1 MTTDV
6 AARGIAQ
13 IFIKVDGRLVA
24 DRLLD
29 DLARATVE
37 SSVHLPDMALLE
49 FNNSDFEWSDA
60 EPLKIGQ
67 ELRIELGSEQNK
79 REVFVG
85 EVTSLELDMSID
97 GSMRLS
103 VRGYDRAHR
112 LQRGRETK
120 VYKRMSDSAIAQRIA
135 REQKLTADVER
146 TSQVH
151 DYVMQD
157 NQTDW
162 DFLQDRA
169 RRVGFELQVK
179 EKTLVFKPPP
189 STPAEAVDLTLD
201 ESLLAFRVRMA
212 AREQVTRVEVR
223 GWDPLNKREIV
234 GIALRPQTTT
244 TIQQRRTGGNF
255 AKAAFKDGPTV
266 VIARQPV
273 HDQAQAKRLAQAA
286 LDELEQSFVT
296 AEGVAL
302 GDPRLRLGSK
312 VNLKHVGK
320 QFTGT
325 YVVTELRHLYE
336 PTGYRN
342 EFVVSGRRSTDVFS
356 LLTPPAVRGTQMFT
370 GIVTN
375 NSDDQNNGR
384 VKVKLPTLGD
394 DVESHWCRV
403 VAPGAGK
410 DRGIEFLPEVDDEV
424 LVVGTDVDQL
434 YVLGGLWNQKD
445 APPEP
450 TKNAIAS
457 GRVNKRLIRSRN
469 GHTIVLDDGD
479 DGGISIIDSTGNNRI
494 VIATRG
500 NGLEITAAGDIKIE
514 AGGKIEI
521 SAGTELSL
529 EAGTEFSAKGG
540 TNAGVEAGT
549 QLELK
554 GMTARLQGNTRA
566 EVKAPSVNVGP

>member
-6 AARGIAQ
+6 ATRGIAQ
-13 IFIKVDGRLVA
+13 IFIKVDGRPIA

-37 SSVHLPDMALLE
+37 SSVHLPDMTLLE

-85 EVTSLELDMSID
+85 EVTSVELDMSID

-120 VYKRMSDSAIAQRIA
+120 VYKRMSDSDIARRIA
-135 REQKLTADVER
+135 GERKLTADVER
-146 TSQVH
+146 TRQVH

-162 DFLQDRA
+162 EFLQDRA
-169 RRVGFELQVK
+169 RRIGFEVQVQDK
-179 EKTLVFKPPP
+179 KLVFKPPP

-212 AREQVTRVEVR
+212 AREQVSSVEVR
-223 GWDPLNKREIV
+223 GWYPLNKKEIV
-234 GIALRPQTTT
+234 GTASRPPTTT
-244 TIQQRRTGGNF
+244 AIKERRTGGNV

-273 HDQAQAKRLAQAA
+273 HDQAQAERLAQAA

-325 YVVTELRHLYE
+325 YVVTEVRHLYE

-356 LLTPPAVRGTQMFT
+356 LLTTPAVRGTHMFT

-384 VKVKLPTLGD
+384 VKGKLPTLGD

-410 DRGIEFLPEVDDEV
+410 NRGIEFLPEVDDEV

-445 APPEP
+445 APPELS
-450 TKNAIAS
+450 KNAIAS
-457 GRVNKRLIRSRN
+457 GQVNKRVIRSRT
-469 GHTIVLDDGD
+469 GHTIVLDDGN

-500 NGLEITAAGDIKIE
+500 NGLEIIAAGDIKIE

-554 GMTARLQGNTRA
+554 GMTARLQGTTRA